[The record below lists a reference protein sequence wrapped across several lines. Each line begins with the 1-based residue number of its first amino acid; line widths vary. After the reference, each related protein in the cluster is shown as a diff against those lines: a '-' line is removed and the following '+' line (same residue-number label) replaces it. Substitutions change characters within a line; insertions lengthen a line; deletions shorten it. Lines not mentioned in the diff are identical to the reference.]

1 MSQSPTNY
9 YAFKQSLILQQL
21 YALIASSKTKNFLNP
36 YDNASN

>member
-21 YALIASSKTKNFLNP
+21 YALISSRKTNNFLDP
-36 YDNASN
+36 YDNTSN